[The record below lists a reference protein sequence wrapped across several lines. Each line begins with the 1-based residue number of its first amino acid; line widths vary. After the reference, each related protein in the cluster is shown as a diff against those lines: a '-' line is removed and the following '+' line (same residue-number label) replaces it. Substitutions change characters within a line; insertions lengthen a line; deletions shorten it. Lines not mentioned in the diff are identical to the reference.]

1 MSRIKRKDD
10 GWEYAEGVKFSAE
23 VFHDKDMVCAACHR
37 TDTAIRLRYPETL
50 YFDFHNLETHERGM
64 FLCPR
69 CVNKLLKALNN
80 PIDRN
85 EPG

>member
-1 MSRIKRKDD
+1 MPRIKQKD

-23 VFHDKDMVCAACHR
+23 IFHDKDIVCSACHR

-50 YFDFHNLETHERGM
+50 YFDFHSLETHERGV

-80 PIDRN
+80 PLDK
-85 EPG
+85 GVSL